1 MWCSYHK
8 TTTRS
13 DADCLARRRKRADGN
28 AHIAATGPSRV
39 QGICSAYDLP
49 EEEDQTEH
57 PNISFTATEVHPT
70 VATAAEQSHMT
81 ATWPFDSLSA
91 SPPWPFEERAKPAI
105 SLGG

>member
-49 EEEDQTEH
+49 EEDDQPERSYV
-57 PNISFTATEVHPT
+57 SFTATEVHPT
-70 VATAAEQSHMT
+70 AAVAAEQSHKSET
-81 ATWPFDSLSA
+81 RPFGSL
-91 SPPWPFEERAKPAI
+91 
-105 SLGG
+105 